1 MALWAE
7 HPHIDVYR
15 FKSYEPSAL
24 KRLTGRQATRE
35 DEIDRV
41 RFHLRGLLRATTR
54 TPSICTGPI
63 RPEGTIW
70 ASNGL
75 YVLK

>member
-7 HPHIDVYR
+7 HPHMHVYR